1 MGKFFQSDK
10 KQSGYGQAADKRA
23 RFGKFSDFP
32 TKIAKKIDTLQTKI
46 DTIVDTYKAVG
57 KSIPFNKKKL
67 ITKLKDKIKGL
78 KIGDKK
84 QYEKKAKEQNLQTT
98 ANNQRLKAQMD
109 EMNKEANKIKKY
121 FEEGLITKGEA
132 RDKAKLLNKNTGGRL
147 GTKKNILKTKKL
159 KVDQKNIR
167 KREPRD
173 RLGNLGQNNVT
184 TKKRGGKLRGMGV
197 ALRGGGKVMR
207 G

>member
-10 KQSGYGQAADKRA
+10 KQSGYGKNTDKTKTH
-23 RFGKFSDFP
+23 GKYSDYP
-32 TKIAKKIDTLQTKI
+32 TKISKKIATLQDKV
-46 DTIVDTYKAVG
+46 DTIVDMYKAVG
-57 KSIPFNKKKL
+57 KSLPISKKNLIKTLKNK
-67 ITKLKDKIKGL
+67 IQGL

-84 QYEKKAKEQNLQTT
+84 QYEKKATQQNLQTT
-98 ANNQRLKAQMD
+98 KNNPRLKAQMD
-109 EMNKEANKIKKY
+109 EMNKEAEKIKKLV
-121 FEEGLITKGEA
+121 EEGIITKGEA
-132 RDKAKLLNKNTGGRL
+132 RDKAKLLRKNTGGRL
-147 GTKKNILKTKKL
+147 STKKPTKTKKL